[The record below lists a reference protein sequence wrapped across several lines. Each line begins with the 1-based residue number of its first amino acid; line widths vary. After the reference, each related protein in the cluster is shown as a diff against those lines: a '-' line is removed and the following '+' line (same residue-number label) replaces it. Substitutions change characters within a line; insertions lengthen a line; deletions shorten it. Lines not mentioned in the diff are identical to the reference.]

1 MKGLRPLILD
11 SALAGVLRRHA
22 TKIGVMAGYEWAAP
36 IADRI
41 WRDSNWTSH
50 RYHVYLQWMY
60 AASEQL
66 TAASIEWPAAPDVLE
81 LALFSAAWDPA

>member
-1 MKGLRPLILD
+1 M
-11 SALAGVLRRHA
+11 H
-22 TKIGVMAGYEWAAP
+22 
-36 IADRI
+36 
-41 WRDSNWTSH
+41 
-50 RYHVYLQWMY
+50 